1 MDALVVV
8 LIAVLLTAFLF
19 APLGLGGGMLFVP
32 ILHYLADW
40 PLDTATLVVSLL
52 LTLSVSLGSGAVHHR
67 EGLIDLATVRR
78 LAPFAMIGAAGGA
91 FAVHA
96 LGDAL
101 NPVFKTLALALVVWA
116 SVKVARRLRHGTA
129 DKDGG
134 ELRPVPLRLGAGFGG
149 GASAVLAIGAG
160 AIYIPVLNQFGGLP
174 SRRAIGTSL
183 GLMMLVVPVAVL
195 VHAGLH
201 GGAWPDVWVLVL
213 LPCAALVGAVLGA
226 RVGLTLPDLVILRV
240 FLGLLVVIAARY
252 LWDLVGLF

>member
-8 LIAVLLTAFLF
+8 LIAVLLTAFFF
-19 APLGLGGGMLFVP
+19 APLGLGGGLLFVP

-67 EGLIDLATVRR
+67 EGLVDLPSIRR
-78 LAPFAMIGAAGGA
+78 LAPFAMVGAAGGA
-91 FAVHA
+91 VIVHA

-101 NPVFKTLALALVVWA
+101 NPVFKTLALALLVWA
-116 SVKVARRLRHGTA
+116 SVKVGRRLRHGA
-129 DKDGG
+129 AEKDAG
-134 ELRPVPLRLGAGFGG
+134 EVRSAPLRLGAGFGG

-183 GLMMLVVPVAVL
+183 GLMMLVVPVAVV

-201 GGAWPDVWVLVL
+201 NGAWPDVGVLVL
-213 LPCAALVGAVLGA
+213 LPCAAFIGAALGA
-226 RVGLTLPDLVILRV
+226 RVGLTLPDHVILRV
-240 FLGLLVVIAARY
+240 FLGLLLIIAARY
-252 LWDLVGLF
+252 LWDLITLF

>member
-1 MDALVVV
+1 VDALVVV
-8 LIAVLLTAFLF
+8 LIAVLLTAFFF
-19 APLGLGGGMLFVP
+19 APLGLGGGLLFVP

-67 EGLIDLATVRR
+67 EGLIDLPSIRR
-78 LAPFAMIGAAGGA
+78 LAPFAMVGAAGGA
-91 FAVHA
+91 VIVHA

-101 NPVFKTLALALVVWA
+101 NPVFKTLALALLVWA
-116 SVKVARRLRHGTA
+116 SVKVGRRLRHGVA
-129 DKDGG
+129 EKDAG
-134 ELRPVPLRLGAGFGG
+134 EVRSAPLRLGAGFGG

-183 GLMMLVVPVAVL
+183 GLMMLVVPVAVV

-201 GGAWPDVWVLVL
+201 NGAWPDEGVLVL
-213 LPCAALVGAVLGA
+213 LPCAALIGAALGA
-226 RVGLTLPDLVILRV
+226 RVGLTLPDHVILRV
-240 FLGLLVVIAARY
+240 FLGLLLIIAARY
-252 LWDLVGLF
+252 LWDLITLF

>member
-67 EGLIDLATVRR
+67 EGLIDLASVRR

-91 FAVHA
+91 FVVHA

-174 SRRAIGTSL
+174 
-183 GLMMLVVPVAVL
+183 
-195 VHAGLH
+195 
-201 GGAWPDVWVLVL
+201 DVWVLVL

>member
-19 APLGLGGGMLFVP
+19 APLGLGGGMLLVP

-67 EGLIDLATVRR
+67 EGLIEVSIIRR
-78 LAPFAMIGAAGGA
+78 LAPFAMLGAAGGA
-91 FAVHA
+91 FIVHA

-101 NPVFKTLALALVVWA
+101 NPVFKALALTLVVWA

-129 DKDGG
+129 DKDAG
-134 ELRPVPLRLGAGFGG
+134 EHRPVPLRLGAGFGG

-160 AIYIPVLNQFGGLP
+160 AIYIPVLHQFGGLS

-183 GLMMLVVPVAVL
+183 GLMMLVVPVAVF

-201 GGAWPDVWVLVL
+201 DGAWPEAWVLVL
-213 LPCAALVGAVLGA
+213 LPSAALFGAVLGA
-226 RVGLTLPDLVILRV
+226 RVGLTLPDHVILRI
-240 FLGLLVVIAARY
+240 FLGLLVLISARY
-252 LWDLVGLF
+252 VWDLVGLL

>member
-1 MDALVVV
+1 MDALLVV

-32 ILHYLADW
+32 ILHYLAGW

-67 EGLIDLATVRR
+67 EGLIDLPSVRR
-78 LAPFAMIGAAGGA
+78 LAPLAMSGAVVGA
-91 FAVHA
+91 VLVHL

-101 NPVFKTLALALVVWA
+101 DPVFKTLALALVVWA
-116 SVKVARRLRHGTA
+116 CVKVGRRLRHGTTE
-129 DKDGG
+129 KDGG
-134 ELRPVPLRLGAGFGG
+134 DIRPVALRVGAGFGG

-183 GLMMLVVPVAVL
+183 GLMALVVPVAVV
-195 VHAGLH
+195 VHASLH
-201 GGAWPDVWVLVL
+201 AGAWPEAWVLLL
-213 LPCAALVGAVLGA
+213 LPSSALLGAVLGA
-226 RVGLTLPDLVILRV
+226 RAGLNLPDVVLLRV
-240 FLGLLVVIAARY
+240 FLGILMIIAVRY
-252 LWDLVGLF
+252 ALDLVWRS